1 MSGFWDDALDIPK
14 SKQQNMGQRVYPESN
29 KPLNGP
35 LQLSQLHTRQHP
47 VASHRAAEHVQH
59 RAAEHAQH
67 RAAEHAQH
75 RAAEHVQHR
84 AAEHAQHRAAEHAQH
99 RAAEHAQHR
108 AAEHVQHRAA
118 EHVQHPNVLHQQH
131 AHNPSLKSVNPHRYL
146 NHRIK
151 SKGSA
156 NTRGVNNTCMYV
168 PGEGNMEGSI
178 QCHADFGKS
187 AQELND
193 RRS

>member
-29 KPLNGP
+29 KPLNVP

-67 RAAEHAQH
+67 RAAEH
-75 RAAEHVQHR
+75 V
-84 AAEHAQHRAAEHAQH
+84 
-99 RAAEHAQHR
+99 QHR

>member
-29 KPLNGP
+29 KPLNVP

-47 VASHRAAEHVQH
+47 VAS
-59 RAAEHAQH
+59 
-67 RAAEHAQH
+67 
-75 RAAEHVQHR
+75 
-84 AAEHAQHRAAEHAQH
+84 
-99 RAAEHAQHR
+99 HR